1 MTLPSSGTISMS
13 QIRSE
18 LGIPGQTPFALD
30 VAQSG
35 GYVAINVWS
44 SPRPQSSSPYSLS
57 NWYGYNHA
65 ATAPN
70 FTGFYVNATTDPVY
84 GGYYAYWTYVSGTS
98 LNVTDTYLDCSF
110 NYGSSWLNLYYWSGT
125 GTTSVSDSV
134 EGLSGF
140 TSLDNTYFRLR
151 AYSNG
156 TQVPNSPTVRYPP
169 FPY

>member
-1 MTLPSSGTISMS
+1 MTLPASGQISIND
-13 QIRSE
+13 IRVE
-18 LGIPGQTPFALD
+18 LGVPSATNLSMIDLATGA
-30 VAQSG
+30 V
-35 GYVAINVWS
+35 VAINPWS
-44 SPRPQSSSPYSLS
+44 ASKPSASAPYLMSA
-57 NWYGYNHA
+57 WYNYNHA

-110 NYGSSWLNLYYWSGT
+110 NYGASWINLYYWSGT

-151 AYSNG
+151 AYANG